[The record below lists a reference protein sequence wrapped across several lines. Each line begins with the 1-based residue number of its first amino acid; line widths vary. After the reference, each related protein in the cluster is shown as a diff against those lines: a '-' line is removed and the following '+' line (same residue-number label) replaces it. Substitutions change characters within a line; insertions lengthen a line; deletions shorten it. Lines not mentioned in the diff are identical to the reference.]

1 MNADPQDGSQIVSGS
16 TAAEPFYFDSG
27 DEKLFGWL
35 HQPVSGH
42 TADLGLV
49 ICKPFG
55 YEVMCSHTSLRAFA
69 DSAAE
74 MGVPALR
81 FDYCGTGDSADID
94 PQADQLQVWT
104 KDVLAAIAEL
114 QRRTGVERVCLF
126 GLRLGALLAALTAS
140 QSKSVSSLVFIA
152 PVISGRRYLRELR
165 MTQLAAQ
172 LGRDPVDLTG
182 KTTGEGKSTATGSS
196 EFSGYTLSAA
206 TLAALL
212 EVDLATLAPPA
223 SDILIIDADNHPG
236 SRGWA
241 DALAEQ
247 QTRVKYLTL
256 PGLVGMLITAPHF
269 AQVPHEM
276 IAAMN
281 EWLRPFLDRDKSP
294 PRIANHGHLGGEL
307 AVAPNILRLP
317 GDDDADD
324 TVTERPAIFATD
336 AALFGI
342 VTEPHAGE
350 VRRRAVILLNPG
362 ADCHIGAN
370 RMHVSLARRWAR
382 RGYIV
387 LRMDLAGLGDSGKR
401 PGQPDNEV
409 FSPAALDDVR
419 AAIELVRDR
428 YGASDITLGGLCSG
442 AYHSLRAAVAA
453 LPVNRILLVNPEN
466 YFWQKGMRLE
476 DLQLADVVR
485 NPGVYRARVLSG
497 AAWIRLL
504 SGNVNL
510 WRVLKVY
517 VNRLSLALE
526 SIFRDLARL
535 VRIHLPMDLGWELED
550 LAARGVR
557 VIFIFAH
564 GEPGMD
570 LLKLQAGSAV
580 KRLRDHCSVHV
591 IDDSDHTFTHS
602 DRRAALEAIL
612 SDELFSVNIWGP
624 RRKRPESKRSKMA
637 GDAPGAKTP
646 GEGGDAGLSP

>member
-16 TAAEPFYFDSG
+16 TAAKPIYFDSG
-27 DEKLFGWL
+27 GDKLFGWL
-35 HQPVSGH
+35 HEPIGGQ
-42 TADLGLV
+42 TANVGLV

-55 YEVMCSHTSLRAFA
+55 YEVMCSHMSLRAFA

-74 MGVPALR
+74 IGVPALR
-81 FDYCGTGDSADID
+81 FDYCGTGDSADIE
-94 PQADQLQVWT
+94 PEADQLQVWT

-114 QRRTGVERVCLF
+114 QRRTGIERVCLF
-126 GLRLGALLAALTAS
+126 GLRLGALLAVLAAS
-140 QSKSVSSLVFIA
+140 QSKSVSSLVLIA

-172 LGRDPVDLTG
+172 LGRDPVDSTEN
-182 KTTGEGKSTATGSS
+182 TTGEGKSAATASS

-206 TLAALL
+206 TLAALVQ
-212 EVDLATLAPPA
+212 VDLAMLAPPA
-223 SDILIIDADNHPG
+223 SDMLIIDADNHPG

-241 DALAEQ
+241 DALGAQ
-247 QTRVKYLTL
+247 HIQVKYLTL

-276 IAAMN
+276 IAAMKD
-281 EWLRPFLDRDKSP
+281 WLRLFLERENSP
-294 PRIANHGHLGGEL
+294 RHIGNHWHLGGAS
-307 AVAPNILRLP
+307 AVSPSILCVRT
-317 GDDDADD
+317 GDND
-324 TVTERPAIFATD
+324 TVTERPVIFTTD

-419 AAIELVRDR
+419 AAIEFVRNR

-466 YFWQKGMRLE
+466 YFWQKGMSLG

-485 NPGVYRARVLSG
+485 NPSVYRARVRSG

-526 SIFRDLARL
+526 SILRDMARR

-557 VIFIFAH
+557 VIFIFAR

-591 IDDSDHTFTHS
+591 IDNSDHTFTRN

-612 SDELFSVNIWGP
+612 SDELFSLNRWGP
-624 RRKRPESKRSKMA
+624 RRKRPESNRVKVV
-637 GDAPGAKTP
+637 GNPT
-646 GEGGDAGLSP
+646 EE